1 MPQLSV
7 TLVRLK
13 RPAHEPRANAVCLEI
28 RSQRCLSSDRQHA
41 GTCAAGGPTEMCTL
55 SSVDLGSEGITCRS
69 T

>member
-1 MPQLSV
+1 MLALGEHYF
-7 TLVRLK
+7 TNRHHAFLLDRFADH
-13 RPAHEPRANAVCLEI
+13 REW
-28 RSQRCLSSDRQHA
+28 QRCLSSDRQHA